1 MINLELRREGDN
13 GRSTYGSL
21 YLDGAFRCYTL
32 EDSGANGYGKGCAI
46 PPGRY
51 RVTWE
56 PSPRLKRDTLRIQD
70 VTGRAGILIHAGN
83 TSADC
88 EGCILLGRKRVTENQ
103 IGESRLALAALEK
116 TIAPKIQAGA
126 ECWITI
132 KDKGAKRG

>member
-1 MINLELRREGDN
+1 MKNKINLELRREGDT
-13 GRSTYGSL
+13 GRSAFGAL
-21 YLDGAFRCYTL
+21 YLDGVFSRYTL
-32 EDSGANGYGKGCAI
+32 EDSAANGYGKGCAI

-88 EGCILLGRKRVTENQ
+88 EGCILVGRKRVNENT

-116 TIAPKIQAGA
+116 AVAGKIQDGA
-126 ECWITI
+126 ECWITV
-132 KDKGAKRG
+132 R

>member
-1 MINLELRREGDN
+1 MKINLELRREGDN
-13 GRSTYGSL
+13 GRSTYGAL
-21 YLDGAFRCYTL
+21 YLDGAFRAYTL

-56 PSPRLKRDTLRIQD
+56 TSPRLKRDTLRIHD

-88 EGCILLGRKRVTENQ
+88 EGCILLGRKRITESQ
-103 IGESRLALAALEK
+103 IGESRLALSALEK
-116 TIAPKIQAGA
+116 NLAPKLQAGA
-126 ECWITI
+126 ECWITV
-132 KDKGAKRG
+132 K

>member
-1 MINLELRREGDN
+1 MKINLELRREGDT
-13 GRSTYGSL
+13 GRSTFGAL

-32 EDSGANGYGKGCAI
+32 EDSAANGYGKGCAI

-70 VTGRAGILIHAGN
+70 VTGRSGILIHAGN

-88 EGCILLGRKRVTENQ
+88 EGCILVGRKRVNENT
-103 IGESRLALAALEK
+103 IGESRLALAALE
-116 TIAPKIQAGA
+116 TAVVAKIRDGA
-126 ECWITI
+126 ECWI
-132 KDKGAKRG
+132 KVCKP